1 VDAMQRA
8 NSTDPVKYLPE
19 LGKTSFEGVTGKIG
33 FDAKG
38 DLTSGPITLYTVKG
52 GKWETLETV
61 QP

>member
-1 VDAMQRA
+1 MKRA
-8 NSTDPVKYLPE
+8 DSTDPAKYLPE
-19 LGKTSFEGVTGKIG
+19 LAKTSYEGVTGKIS

-38 DLTSGPITLYTVKG
+38 DLTSGPITLYKVQG